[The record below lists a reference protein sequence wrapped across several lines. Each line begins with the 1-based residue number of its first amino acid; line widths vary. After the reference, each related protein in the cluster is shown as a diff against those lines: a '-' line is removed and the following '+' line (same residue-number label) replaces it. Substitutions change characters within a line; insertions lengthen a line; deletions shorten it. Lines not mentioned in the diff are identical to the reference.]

1 MNRLGHEKTVYVLV
15 FIAFALGGCSSMK
28 IDEIKNSAQ
37 RLVLEEYFS
46 GKTRAWGLF
55 EDRFGTIRRQ
65 FVVDIDGKWD
75 GTELVLN
82 EDFTFADGEKS
93 NRVWRIRKLA
103 NGTYEGS
110 ANDIIGVATGTVG
123 GNALHWRY
131 VLDLE
136 IAKGRKMAVQLDD
149 WMFLQPHGVL
159 MNRARM
165 SKFGI
170 ELGQITIS
178 FSKIS
183 EDSSNKKT
191 AATNLQP
198 YAVDSAK
205 AYQPSG
211 IFYKTAT
218 RHPNIPNSQ

>member
-1 MNRLGHEKTVYVLV
+1 MKTDN
-15 FIAFALGGCSSMK
+15 F
-28 IDEIKNSAQ
+28 KNSAQ
-37 RLVLEEYFS
+37 RFVLEEYFS

-55 EDRFGTIRRQ
+55 EDRFGTVQRQ

-75 GTELVLN
+75 GTELTLN

-103 NGTYEGS
+103 DGSYEGR
-110 ANDIIGVATGTVG
+110 ANDVIGVATGIVG

-136 IAKGRKMAVQLDD
+136 IAKGRTMAVQLDD

-178 FSKIS
+178 FSKFS
-183 EDSSNKKT
+183 QKTSNRNE
-191 AATNLQP
+191 AATNQKLDVVET
-198 YAVDSAK
+198 AR
-205 AYQPSG
+205 AYQLSQTVRK
-211 IFYKTAT
+211 IAT
-218 RHPNIPNSQ
+218 QHPNTPNAW